1 MVTSVSGVLVPIF
14 LHNPLMRVWSG
25 VRDPLMIA
33 EVTQVVTQL
42 VLRKRFRMTPR
53 ISFDIPRTVDK
64 LCCDYGNA
72 YQSIL
77 AQASRLMTNHLSA
90 VKYDFE

>member
-14 LHNPLMRVWSG
+14 LHNPLMRLWSG
-25 VRDPLMIA
+25 VHDPLMIA

-53 ISFDIPRTVDK
+53 ISFDTPQTDDK
-64 LCCDYGNA
+64 SFIC
-72 YQSIL
+72 SKI
-77 AQASRLMTNHLSA
+77 
-90 VKYDFE
+90 